1 MTWNTFHR
9 HAWGA
14 FAYAR
19 YMLYARDNRLKN
31 CALRRREALVA
42 PGGNLHAEKAKGVTG
57 ITMPFGGN
65 SMTRNRATVAFLMA
79 LTAIALYLCYVLVAP
94 FLKPIIF
101 AVILGIL
108 FYPVHRK
115 ARRWIRSR
123 NVAAA
128 LSTAA
133 LIVLVAL
140 TSFFLGRA
148 LVSGLHDVYDSL
160 TESGGGRERLS
171 VFILHFFDRAI
182 AWSSH
187 YVSISVPNLQNAILS
202 QVEKAVASLLAVTAG
217 LLGGLSSFG
226 LNAFIAIF
234 VLFFL
239 LRDGRS
245 VLRRMTVML
254 PLRPDQVRRLFALVL
269 ETLHAI
275 VYGTLAMAVIQGT
288 LTGLAFWFL
297 GLTSP
302 VVWGLLATFLAVL
315 PIVGTT
321 LVWFPAACML
331 LFSGHWIKGVVLLLW
346 GVAVVHPVD
355 NILRPYL
362 IGGRVKLSTL
372 YVFFAVIGGL
382 KVFGAL
388 GLVVGPLVLAI
399 TVALLSFLREEK
411 VAGSWNWQLDSRPEE
426 EILAGISSPQPR
438 K

>member
-1 MTWNTFHR
+1 MGLPSAKTSFCIRPINS
-9 HAWGA
+9 AKV
-14 FAYAR
+14 FA
-19 YMLYARDNRLKN
+19 
-31 CALRRREALVA
+31 
-42 PGGNLHAEKAKGVTG
+42 
-57 ITMPFGGN
+57 FGG
-65 SMTRNRATVAFLMA
+65 SSLTKNRTTVAFLMA

-94 FLKPIIF
+94 FVKPILF
-101 AVILGIL
+101 SVILAIVS
-108 FYPVHRK
+108 YPVHFKIRS
-115 ARRWIRSR
+115 WIRNR

-128 LSTAA
+128 LSTVA
-133 LIVLVAL
+133 LIVLIAL
-140 TSFFLGRA
+140 PSFFLGRA
-148 LVSGLHDVYDSL
+148 LVSGFHDIYDSL
-160 TESGGGRERLS
+160 TESGEGRERLS
-171 VFILHFFDRAI
+171 VFLVHLFDRAI
-182 AWSSH
+182 AWASR
-187 YVSISVPNLQNAILS
+187 YIPISVPNLQGAILS
-202 QVEKAVASLLAVTAG
+202 QIEKAVASLLAVTAG
-217 LLGGLSSFG
+217 LVGGVSSFG

-245 VLRRMTVML
+245 ILRRMTVLL
-254 PLRPDQVRRLFALVL
+254 PLRPDQVRRLFALVT

-302 VVWGLLATFLAVL
+302 AVWGLLASFLAAL

-331 LFSGHWIKGVVLLLW
+331 LLSGHWIKGVLLLIW
-346 GVAVVHPVD
+346 GVAAVHPVD

-382 KVFGAL
+382 KAFGAL
-388 GLVVGPLVLAI
+388 GLFIGPLVLAI
-399 TVALLSFLREEK
+399 TVALLTFLRKEK
-411 VAGSWNWQLDSRPEE
+411 LVGSGSWQLDSRPE
-426 EILAGISSPQPR
+426 AGILERISSSQQR

>member
-1 MTWNTFHR
+1 LT
-9 HAWGA
+9 
-14 FAYAR
+14 
-19 YMLYARDNRLKN
+19 K
-31 CALRRREALVA
+31 
-42 PGGNLHAEKAKGVTG
+42 
-57 ITMPFGGN
+57 
-65 SMTRNRATVAFLMA
+65 NRATDAFLMA

-94 FLKPIIF
+94 FLKPILF
-101 AVILGIL
+101 SVILAIVS
-108 FYPVHRK
+108 YPVHSKIRC
-115 ARRWIRSR
+115 WIRNR

-133 LIVLVAL
+133 LIVLIAL
-140 TSFFLGRA
+140 PSFFLGRA
-148 LVSGLHDVYDSL
+148 LVSGFHDIYDSL
-160 TESGGGRERLS
+160 TESGEGRERLS
-171 VFILHFFDRAI
+171 VFLVHLFDRAI
-182 AWSSH
+182 AWASH
-187 YVSISVPNLQNAILS
+187 YIPISVPNLQGVILS
-202 QVEKAVASLLAVTAG
+202 QIEKAVASLLAVTAG
-217 LLGGLSSFG
+217 LVGGVSSFG

-245 VLRRMTVML
+245 ISRRMTVLL
-254 PLRPDQVRRLFALVL
+254 PLRPDQVRRLFALVT

-302 VVWGLLATFLAVL
+302 AVWGLLASFLAAL

-331 LFSGHWIKGVVLLLW
+331 LLSGHWIKGVLLLIW
-346 GVAVVHPVD
+346 GVAAVHPVD

-372 YVFFAVIGGL
+372 YVFFAIIGGL
-382 KVFGAL
+382 KAFGAL
-388 GLVVGPLVLAI
+388 GLFIGPLVLAV
-399 TVALLSFLREEK
+399 TVALLTFIRKEK
-411 VAGSWNWQLDSRPEE
+411 LVGSGSWQLDSRPEE
-426 EILAGISSPQPR
+426 RILDRNSLAQQR

>member
-1 MTWNTFHR
+1 MWRGPQPYR
-9 HAWGA
+9 HHDDQGA
-14 FAYAR
+14 S
-19 YMLYARDNRLKN
+19 
-31 CALRRREALVA
+31 
-42 PGGNLHAEKAKGVTG
+42 AKVFV
-57 ITMPFGGN
+57 FGG
-65 SMTRNRATVAFLMA
+65 SSLTKNRATLAFLMA

-101 AVILGIL
+101 SVILAIIS
-108 FYPVHRK
+108 YPVHLKIRS
-115 ARRWIRSR
+115 WIRNR

-133 LIVLVAL
+133 LIVLIAL
-140 TSFFLGRA
+140 PSFFLGRA
-148 LVSGLHDVYDSL
+148 LVSGLHDIYDSL
-160 TESGGGRERLS
+160 TESGDGRERLS
-171 VFILHFFDRAI
+171 LFLVHLFDRAI
-182 AWSSH
+182 AWASH
-187 YVSISVPNLQNAILS
+187 YIPISVPDLQGAILS
-202 QVEKAVASLLAVTAG
+202 QVEKAVAGLLAVTAG
-217 LLGGLSSFG
+217 LVGGLSTFG

-245 VLRRMTVML
+245 ILRRMTVVL
-254 PLRPDQVRRLFALVL
+254 PLGPDQVRRLFALVMD
-269 ETLHAI
+269 TLHAI

-288 LTGLAFWFL
+288 LTSLAFWFL

-302 VVWGLLATFLAVL
+302 AVWGLLATFLAVL

-331 LFSGHWIKGVVLLLW
+331 LLSGHWIKGVLLLVW

-382 KVFGAL
+382 KAFGAL
-388 GLVVGPLVLAI
+388 GVFIGPLVLAI
-399 TVALLSFLREEK
+399 TVALLTFLRKEK
-411 VAGSWNWQLDSRPEE
+411 IAGSWNWQLDSRP
-426 EILAGISSPQPR
+426 
-438 K
+438 